1 MSYTLNTVDRPAVYA
16 VDQGG
21 GKSGANVTEGI
32 APTLTCTHGGEPA
45 IAIENH
51 PNDSRVKFSEGNIV
65 QALTG
70 RMGTGGAIPQ
80 WCLIDSQGGGKTP

>member
-70 RMGTGGAIPQ
+70 RMGTGGGNTPMV
-80 WCLIDSQGGGKTP
+80 LDRLSGGGKTP